1 MADKEDTENSPAQD
15 LVVTKYKMVGD
26 MVNGILKL
34 VIGECK
40 AGKSVIQICKFGDEL
55 LLEETSKVFKK
66 DKEMKKGLAF
76 PTCISVNNCVF
87 FRAISISD
95 HNKSTSMLL
104 VVECYSDLGAHV
116 DGFIAVVA
124 HTLVIGSSVEKK
136 VKGRK
141 ADVCLAAHLAS
152 EAALRLVKPGNINY
166 TVTDAIQKVA
176 ESFKC
181 KPVEG
186 MLSHQLKKHVIDG
199 EKAII
204 LNPTDAQRKDH
215 EKCEFEVHDVYA
227 IDILVSTGEGKGK
240 EVDTRTTI
248 YKKKDAIY
256 QLKMRVSRRKFLFLN
271 SMLEIISRWWIA
283 RIIGTLD
290 KMSYS
295 IYFDWGCVRP
305 CASLTLYLSNWL
317 LLLYF
322 RLFEDEKK
330 AKMGLM
336 ECVKHE
342 LMQPYNVLYEKE
354 GEFVAQFKFTII
366 LMPNGPLKITNPP
379 FDSSIYESEHSVTDE
394 KLKALL
400 ASSAERK
407 CVKKKKKKADRM
419 MAENADAIQKCEG
432 KVH

>member
-256 QLKMRVSRRKFLFLN
+256 QLKMRVSRRK
-271 SMLEIISRWWIA
+271 
-283 RIIGTLD
+283 
-290 KMSYS
+290 
-295 IYFDWGCVRP
+295 GCVRP

>member
-76 PTCISVNNCVF
+76 PTCISVNNCVCHF
-87 FRAISISD
+87 SPLESEPEI
-95 HNKSTSMLL
+95 LL
-104 VVECYSDLGAHV
+104 KDGDVVKIDLGAHV

-124 HTLVIGSSVEKK
+124 HTLVIGSSVENK

-256 QLKMRVSRRKFLFLN
+256 QLKMRVSRQIF
-271 SMLEIISRWWIA
+271 SEV
-283 RIIGTLD
+283 D
-290 KMSYS
+290 KKYGLMP
-295 IYFDWGCVRP
+295 FTV
-305 CASLTLYLSNWL
+305 
-317 LLLYF
+317 

-342 LMQPYNVLYEKE
+342 LMQPYNVLFEKE
-354 GEFVAQFKFTII
+354 GSFSKF
-366 LMPNGPLKITNPP
+366 
-379 FDSSIYESEHSVTDE
+379 S
-394 KLKALL
+394 
-400 ASSAERK
+400 
-407 CVKKKKKKADRM
+407 
-419 MAENADAIQKCEG
+419 
-432 KVH
+432 